1 MTSSRSVDQASRR
14 AAIAL
19 AFCLPSDVLLYLVL
33 PMYASVFGITLI
45 EAGILLAANRVIRI
59 VGYRYVVQLY
69 ARFGDR
75 RSLVVAAA
83 VAALCALGNANLSGF
98 WALLGLRLAW
108 GLSFAT
114 FNLSTQVLATAD
126 PAGAARRT
134 GTSRSLIAIGPM
146 LALSAGA
153 WLTLQY
159 GPRAVLL
166 LCSGLCLIGLLLAL
180 GLPSAGH
187 QLPAPGRRLRW
198 PDRIVTWS
206 FIEGV
211 TLDGLFIFGLSA
223 FSQAVLGGDAVLV
236 AGLLM
241 ALRYVS
247 DMLLS
252 PLGGR
257 AADRYGAAPMLVAC
271 STLTALSL
279 TAFGFHWLILG
290 AGGVL
295 ILRALQIPLV
305 VTLVAT
311 RHPGQARLPAL
322 ASNAMWRDVGA
333 SVGPLL
339 AGVLIPLVPSTL
351 LYPLSGL
358 AILVS
363 SLACLKL
370 KPASE

>member
-134 GTSRSLIAIGPM
+134 GTSRALIAIGPM

-166 LCSGLCLIGLLLAL
+166 ICSGLCLIGLLLAL

>member
-1 MTSSRSVDQASRR
+1 MSSSRSVDQASRR
-14 AAIAL
+14 AAIVL
-19 AFCLPSDVLLYLVL
+19 ACCLPSDVLLYLVL
-33 PMYASVFGITLI
+33 PMYAPSFGISLI

-69 ARFGDR
+69 ARCGDR

-134 GTSRSLIAIGPM
+134 GTSRALIAIGPM
-146 LALSAGA
+146 LALSVGA

-166 LCSGLCLIGLLLAL
+166 LSSGLCLIGLLLAL
-180 GLPSAGH
+180 GLPRAGH
-187 QLPAPGRRLRW
+187 ELPAPGRRLRW

-223 FSQAVLGGDAVLV
+223 FSQAVLGSNAVLV

-241 ALRYVS
+241 ALRYLS

-257 AADRYGAAPMLVAC
+257 AADRYGAAPMLVVC
-271 STLTALSL
+271 STLTALFL
-279 TAFGFHWLILG
+279 VAFGCHWLILG

-339 AGVLIPLVPSTL
+339 AGMLIPLVPSTL

-363 SLACLKL
+363 SLACLRL
-370 KPASE
+370 QPARE

>member
-14 AAIAL
+14 AAIVL
-19 AFCLPSDVLLYLVL
+19 ACCLPSDVLLYLVL
-33 PMYASVFGITLI
+33 PMYAPVFGITLI

-69 ARFGDR
+69 ARCGDR
-75 RSLVVAAA
+75 RSLVVAAL

-134 GTSRSLIAIGPM
+134 GTSRALIAIGPM

-166 LCSGLCLIGLLLAL
+166 LSSGLCLIGLLLAL
-180 GLPSAGH
+180 GLPRVGH
-187 QLPAPGRRLRW
+187 ELPAPGRRLRW

-257 AADRYGAAPMLVAC
+257 AADRYGAAPMLVVC
-271 STLTALSL
+271 STLTALFL
-279 TAFGFHWLILG
+279 IAFGFHWLILG

-370 KPASE
+370 KPAAA

>member
-14 AAIAL
+14 AAIVL
-19 AFCLPSDVLLYLVL
+19 ACCLPSDVLLYLVL
-33 PMYASVFGITLI
+33 PMYAPVFGITLI
-45 EAGILLAANRVIRI
+45 EAGILLAANRLIRI

-75 RSLVVAAA
+75 RSLVVASA
-83 VAALCALGNANLSGF
+83 VAALCALGNAHLSGF
-98 WALLGLRLAW
+98 WALVGLRLAW

-146 LALSAGA
+146 LALSVGA

-166 LCSGLCLIGLLLAL
+166 LSSGLCLIGLLLAL
-180 GLPSAGH
+180 GLPRAGH
-187 QLPAPGRRLRW
+187 ELPAPGRRLRW

-223 FSQAVLGGDAVLV
+223 FSQAVLGGNAVLV

-241 ALRYVS
+241 ALRYLS

-257 AADRYGAAPMLVAC
+257 AADRYGAAPMLVVC
-271 STLTALSL
+271 STLTALFL
-279 TAFGFHWLILG
+279 IAFGFHWLILG

-363 SLACLKL
+363 SLACLRL

>member
-33 PMYASVFGITLI
+33 PMYTHVFGITLI

-59 VGYRYVVQLY
+59 VGYRYVVRFY
-69 ARFGDR
+69 ARYGDR
-75 RSLVVAAA
+75 SSLMVAAA

-98 WALLGLRLAW
+98 WCLLGLRLAW

-134 GTSRSLIAIGPM
+134 GTSRALIAIGPM

-153 WLTLQY
+153 WLTLHY

-166 LCSGLCLIGLLLAL
+166 LSSGLCLVGLAL
-180 GLPSAGH
+180 AAGLPSAGH
-187 QLPAPGRRLRW
+187 QLPEPGRRLRW

-223 FSQAVLGGDAVLV
+223 FSQAVLGGDAVLI

-257 AADRYGAAPMLVAC
+257 AADRYGAAKMLVAC

-305 VTLVAT
+305 VTMVAE
-311 RHPGQARLPAL
+311 RHPGQARVPAL

-339 AGVLIPLVPSTL
+339 AGFLIPLVPSTL

-358 AILVS
+358 AILIS
-363 SLACLKL
+363 SLACLRL
-370 KPASE
+370 KPARE

>member
-19 AFCLPSDVLLYLVL
+19 ACCLPSDVLLYLVL
-33 PMYASVFGITLI
+33 PMYAPVFGITLI

-69 ARFGDR
+69 ARCGDR

-134 GTSRSLIAIGPM
+134 GTSRALIAIGPM

-166 LCSGLCLIGLLLAL
+166 LSSGLCLIGLLLAL
-180 GLPSAGH
+180 GLPRVGH
-187 QLPAPGRRLRW
+187 ELPAPGRRLRW

-257 AADRYGAAPMLVAC
+257 AADRYGAAPMLVVC
-271 STLTALSL
+271 STLTALFL
-279 TAFGFHWLILG
+279 IAFGFHWLILG

-370 KPASE
+370 KPAAA

>member
-14 AAIAL
+14 AAIVL
-19 AFCLPSDVLLYLVL
+19 ACCLPSDVLLYLVL
-33 PMYASVFGITLI
+33 PMYAPVFGITLI

-69 ARFGDR
+69 ARCGDR
-75 RSLVVAAA
+75 RSLVVAAV
-83 VAALCALGNANLSGF
+83 VATLCALGNANLSGF

-134 GTSRSLIAIGPM
+134 GTSRALIAIGPM

-166 LCSGLCLIGLLLAL
+166 LSSGLCLIGLLLAL
-180 GLPSAGH
+180 GLPRVGH
-187 QLPAPGRRLRW
+187 ELPAPGRRLRW

-257 AADRYGAAPMLVAC
+257 AADRYGAAPMLVVC
-271 STLTALSL
+271 STLTALFL
-279 TAFGFHWLILG
+279 IAFGFHWLILG

-370 KPASE
+370 KPAAA

>member
-14 AAIAL
+14 AAIVL
-19 AFCLPSDVLLYLVL
+19 ACCLPSDVLLYLVL
-33 PMYASVFGITLI
+33 PMYAPVFGITLI

-69 ARFGDR
+69 ARCGDR
-75 RSLVVAAA
+75 RSLVVAAV
-83 VAALCALGNANLSGF
+83 VATLCALGNANLSGF

-134 GTSRSLIAIGPM
+134 GTSRALIAIGPM

-166 LCSGLCLIGLLLAL
+166 LSSGLCLIGLLLAL
-180 GLPSAGH
+180 GLPRVGH
-187 QLPAPGRRLRW
+187 ELPAPGRRLRW

-257 AADRYGAAPMLVAC
+257 AADRYGAAPMLVVC
-271 STLTALSL
+271 STLTALFL
-279 TAFGFHWLILG
+279 IAFGFHWLILG

>member
-1 MTSSRSVDQASRR
+1 MTSLRSVDQASRR
-14 AAIAL
+14 AAIVL
-19 AFCLPSDVLLYLVL
+19 ACCLPSDVLLYLVL
-33 PMYASVFGITLI
+33 PMYAPVFGFTLI
-45 EAGILLAANRVIRI
+45 EAGILLAANRLIRI
-59 VGYRYVVQLY
+59 VGYRYVVQLS

-75 RSLVVAAA
+75 RSLVVASA
-83 VAALCALGNANLSGF
+83 VAALCALGNAHLSGF

-134 GTSRSLIAIGPM
+134 GTPRALLAIGP
-146 LALSAGA
+146 
-153 WLTLQY
+153 
-159 GPRAVLL
+159 
-166 LCSGLCLIGLLLAL
+166 
-180 GLPSAGH
+180 GH
-187 QLPAPGRRLRW
+187 ELPAPGRRLRW

-223 FSQAVLGGDAVLV
+223 FSQAVLGGNAVLV

-241 ALRYVS
+241 ALRYLS

-257 AADRYGAAPMLVAC
+257 AADRYGAAPMLVVC
-271 STLTALSL
+271 STLTALFL
-279 TAFGFHWLILG
+279 IAFGFHWLILG

-370 KPASE
+370 KPASA

>member
-14 AAIAL
+14 AAIVL
-19 AFCLPSDVLLYLVL
+19 ACCLPSDVLLYLVL
-33 PMYASVFGITLI
+33 PMYAPVFGITLI

-69 ARFGDR
+69 ARCGDR

-134 GTSRSLIAIGPM
+134 GTSRALIAIGPM

-166 LCSGLCLIGLLLAL
+166 LSSGLCLIGLLLAL
-180 GLPSAGH
+180 RLPRAGH
-187 QLPAPGRRLRW
+187 ELPAPGRRLRW

-257 AADRYGAAPMLVAC
+257 AADRYGAAPMLVVC
-271 STLTALSL
+271 STLTALFL
-279 TAFGFHWLILG
+279 IAFGFHWLILG

-370 KPASE
+370 KPAAA

>member
-33 PMYASVFGITLI
+33 PMYAPVFGITLI

-134 GTSRSLIAIGPM
+134 GTSRALIAIGPM

-180 GLPSAGH
+180 GLPRAGH
-187 QLPAPGRRLRW
+187 ELPAPGRRLRW

-271 STLTALSL
+271 STLTAISL

>member
-1 MTSSRSVDQASRR
+1 
-14 AAIAL
+14 
-19 AFCLPSDVLLYLVL
+19 
-33 PMYASVFGITLI
+33 
-45 EAGILLAANRVIRI
+45 
-59 VGYRYVVQLY
+59 
-69 ARFGDR
+69 
-75 RSLVVAAA
+75 
-83 VAALCALGNANLSGF
+83 
-98 WALLGLRLAW
+98 
-108 GLSFAT
+108 
-114 FNLSTQVLATAD
+114 
-126 PAGAARRT
+126 
-134 GTSRSLIAIGPM
+134 
-146 LALSAGA
+146 
-153 WLTLQY
+153 
-159 GPRAVLL
+159 
-166 LCSGLCLIGLLLAL
+166 LIGLLLAL

-370 KPASE
+370 KPASK

>member
-14 AAIAL
+14 AAIVL
-19 AFCLPSDVLLYLVL
+19 AYCLPSDVLLYLVL
-33 PMYASVFGITLI
+33 PMYAPVFGISLI
-45 EAGILLAANRVIRI
+45 EAGILLAANRLIRI
-59 VGYRYVVQLY
+59 VGYGYVVQLY
-69 ARFGDR
+69 SRFGDR
-75 RSLVVAAA
+75 RSLVVASA
-83 VAALCALGNANLSGF
+83 VAALCALGNAHLSGF

-134 GTSRSLIAIGPM
+134 GTSRALIAIGPM
-146 LALSAGA
+146 LALSVGA

-166 LCSGLCLIGLLLAL
+166 LSSGLCLIGLLLAL
-180 GLPSAGH
+180 ALPRAGH
-187 QLPAPGRRLRW
+187 ELPAPGRRLRW

-223 FSQAVLGGDAVLV
+223 FSQAVLGGNAVLV

-241 ALRYVS
+241 ALRYLS

-257 AADRYGAAPMLVAC
+257 AADRYGAAPMLVVC
-271 STLTALSL
+271 STLTALFL
-279 TAFGFHWLILG
+279 IAFGFHWLILG

-351 LYPLSGL
+351 LYTLSGL

-363 SLACLKL
+363 SLACLRL
-370 KPASE
+370 KPVSE

>member
-1 MTSSRSVDQASRR
+1 MTSSRSIDQASRR
-14 AAIAL
+14 AAIVL
-19 AFCLPSDVLLYLVL
+19 ACCLPSDVLLYLVL
-33 PMYASVFGITLI
+33 PMYAPVFGITLI

-69 ARFGDR
+69 ARCGDR

-134 GTSRSLIAIGPM
+134 GTSRALIAIGPM

-166 LCSGLCLIGLLLAL
+166 LSSGLCLIGLLLAL
-180 GLPSAGH
+180 GLPRVGH
-187 QLPAPGRRLRW
+187 ELPAPGRRLRW

-257 AADRYGAAPMLVAC
+257 AADRYGAAPMLVVC
-271 STLTALSL
+271 STLTALFL
-279 TAFGFHWLILG
+279 IAFGFHWLILG

-358 AILVS
+358 AILIS

>member
-14 AAIAL
+14 AAIVL

-33 PMYASVFGITLI
+33 PMYAPVFGITLI

-134 GTSRSLIAIGPM
+134 GTSRALIAIGPM

>member
-1 MTSSRSVDQASRR
+1 MPSSRSVDQASRR
-14 AAIAL
+14 AAIVL
-19 AFCLPSDVLLYLVL
+19 ACCLPSDVLLYLLL
-33 PMYASVFGITLI
+33 PMYAPVFGITLI
-45 EAGILLAANRVIRI
+45 EAGVLLAANRVIRI

-75 RSLVVAAA
+75 RSLIVAAA
-83 VAALCALGNANLSGF
+83 VAALCALGNAHLSGF

-134 GTSRSLIAIGPM
+134 GTSRALIAIGPM

-153 WLTLQY
+153 WLALHH

-166 LCSGLCLIGLLLAL
+166 LSSGFCLIGLLLAL
-180 GLPSAGH
+180 GLPNAGH
-187 QLPAPGRRLRW
+187 ELPAPGRRLRW

-223 FSQAVLGGDAVLV
+223 FSQAVLGGNAVLV

-241 ALRYVS
+241 TLRYLS

-271 STLTALSL
+271 STLTTLSL

-290 AGGVL
+290 AAGVL

-305 VTLVAT
+305 VTLVAA

-333 SVGPLL
+333 GVGPLL

-363 SLACLKL
+363 SLACLGV

>member
-1 MTSSRSVDQASRR
+1 MTSPRSVDQASRR
-14 AAIAL
+14 AAIVL
-19 AFCLPSDVLLYLVL
+19 ACCLPSDVLLYLVL
-33 PMYASVFGITLI
+33 PMYAPVFGITLI

-75 RSLVVAAA
+75 RSLVVASA

-98 WALLGLRLAW
+98 WALVGLRLAW

-146 LALSAGA
+146 LALSVGA

-166 LCSGLCLIGLLLAL
+166 LSSGLCLIGLLLAL
-180 GLPSAGH
+180 GLPRAGH
-187 QLPAPGRRLRW
+187 ELPAPGRRLRW

-223 FSQAVLGGDAVLV
+223 FSQAVLGGNAVLV

-241 ALRYVS
+241 ALRYLS

-257 AADRYGAAPMLVAC
+257 AADRYGAAPMLVVC
-271 STLTALSL
+271 STLTALFL
-279 TAFGFHWLILG
+279 IAFGFHWLILG

-363 SLACLKL
+363 SLACLRL